1 MDSLARSR
9 MRDEEKKKKLEGKEV
24 VVRECNLESM
34 VLDIVPLLVMTKSL
48 LGLEPKEADTAQRK
62 GLWG

>member
-34 VLDIVPLLVMTKSL
+34 VLDIVPLLVMTKSYW
-48 LGLEPKEADTAQRK
+48 D
-62 GLWG
+62 

>member
-1 MDSLARSR
+1 MKRICWTRVHRGMDSLARSR

-48 LGLEPKEADTAQRK
+48 LGLGPK
-62 GLWG
+62 

>member
-9 MRDEEKKKKLEGKEV
+9 MRDEEKKKEARRKGSCGQRMQSGINGFGHCAFASDDKV
-24 VVRECNLESM
+24 
-34 VLDIVPLLVMTKSL
+34 L